1 MMLHFLRAL
10 VMLAGM
16 LASSMVV
23 FAQEGPDRS
32 PLLRIEAGMHTEAI
46 LKLAISADGRLLA
59 TGSADKTVRLWS
71 LPDAQ
76 LVRVFRMPIGPG
88 FNGRI
93 YALAMSPD
101 GRTLAV
107 YAAAYEPQAY
117 VHLYDTV
124 TGELVKKV
132 GPLPDVIGALAFSH
146 DGKRLAAGLNGGHG
160 IRVWQAPFEGSPRQD
175 TQYDGDV
182 NSVAFDRAGRLGSAA
197 ADGMIRLYDRNL
209 KLVAR
214 RGGASDGVPFD
225 LAFSPKQDVLAVA
238 SYDTPRVELV
248 SAKSLKHIAWTDSA
262 GLPGMIGAVAWSS
275 DGKQL
280 YGGGTVDD
288 GKAVQVIAWPS
299 GGRGKPQALP
309 ALIDSITDVEARPE
323 GGVAFT
329 SSDPGFG
336 LLGAPELARSVHGP
350 VTADMR
356 LKIADL
362 FQILPGATGVR
373 FGLKEGAQDS
383 WRFDLATLDFKPSP
397 QPPQGY
403 VAPDTRTLPV
413 TGWPDRGPARL
424 GDKVLALE
432 VGEQARSLAIARDGQ
447 SFVLGADWSISR
459 YDAEGNRIWRM
470 TVPDTAWGVALSAD
484 GQVLVAAM
492 GDGTIRWFRVSDG
505 QLLLSFFVHVPDMRW
520 IAWTTTGYYAASP
533 GGEDLIGWHVN
544 RSWHETPDFFPAAR
558 FHDRYYRPDIVSLVL
573 GLLDETRALEEAN
586 RIAKRK
592 DTDAPVA
599 DLLPPVIEIV
609 DPAGGAKI
617 SDPKLTVH
625 YRLRSP
631 SGQAVTRIDVLID
644 GRPLAG
650 RAAMVIAPDEENVIE
665 VAVPRRDCEISLIAV
680 GEKTTGLPASIKI
693 SWTGPAAAPPSA
705 KLYAV
710 LVGVSDYADPAL
722 RLTYADDD
730 ARDLDTL
737 LRAQMGR
744 QYGTVETR
752 LLVDGR
758 ATAANIL
765 DALTWLEQ
773 TAGPDD
779 TAILFFAGHGITDE
793 RQRFYFLPVEATPDA
808 SRLRSSAISEA
819 QLRDAIGAIAG
830 KVLFFIDACHSGQAI
845 DGDLSTL
852 DATAV
857 VNSLSRAE
865 TGVVMFSS
873 STGREV
879 SIERPEWKNGAFTE
893 SLIAG
898 LGGKADYVADGE
910 ITTDEINLY
919 LSAEVASLTEGAQN
933 AVMVRP
939 RTIKDFAFI
948 RVN

>member
-1 MMLHFLRAL
+1 
-10 VMLAGM
+10 
-16 LASSMVV
+16 
-23 FAQEGPDRS
+23 
-32 PLLRIEAGMHTEAI
+32 MHTDAI
-46 LKLAISADGRLLA
+46 LKIAISADGRLLA
-59 TGSADKTVRLWS
+59 TGSADKTLRLWS

-76 LVRVFRMPIGPG
+76 LVRVFRMPIGAG

-107 YAAAYEPQAY
+107 YAAAYEPVAY
-117 VHLYDTV
+117 VHLYDIV

-132 GPLPDVIGALAFSH
+132 GPLPDVVGALAFSH

-160 IRVWQAPFEGSPRQD
+160 IRVWQAPFDGVARED
-175 TQYDGDV
+175 TQYGGDV
-182 NSVAFDRAGRLGSAA
+182 NSLAFDRAGRLGSVA
-197 ADGMIRLYDRNL
+197 ADGLIRLYDRNL
-209 KLVAR
+209 KLFAR
-214 RGGASDGVPFD
+214 RSGSSDGVPFD

-238 SYDTPRVELV
+238 SYGTPRVELV
-248 SAKSLKHIAWTDSA
+248 SAKSLKHAAWTDSA

-288 GKAVQVIAWPS
+288 GSAVQVVAWS
-299 GGRGKPQALP
+299 DGGRGRPQPLP
-309 ALIDSITDVEARPE
+309 ALIDSITDLEARLD

-336 LLGAPELARSVHGP
+336 ILGAPKLARSVYGP

-362 FQILPGATGVR
+362 FQIAHDATGVR
-373 FGLKEGAQDS
+373 FGLKEGAREP
-383 WRFDLATLDFKPSP
+383 WRFDLAMLDFKPSP
-397 QPPQGY
+397 QPPAGY
-403 VAPDTRTLPV
+403 VAPDTRSLPIS
-413 TGWPDRGPARL
+413 GWPDRGPARL
-424 GDKVLALE
+424 GEKVLALE
-432 VGEQARSLAIARDGQ
+432 EGEQARSLAIAADGQ
-447 SFVLGADWSISR
+447 GFVLGADWSISR

-470 TVPDTAWGVALSAD
+470 TVPNTAWGVALSAD
-484 GQVLVAAM
+484 GQILVAAM
-492 GDGTIRWFRVSDG
+492 GDGTIRWFRMNDG
-505 QLLLSFFVHVPDMRW
+505 QLLLSFFVHVPDKRW
-520 IAWTTTGYYAASP
+520 IAWTATGYYAASP

-558 FHDRYYRPDIVSLVL
+558 FHDRYYRPDIVGLVL
-573 GLLDETRALEEAN
+573 GMLDETKAVEEAN
-586 RIAKRK
+586 RVAKRR
-592 DTDAPVA
+592 DADAPVA
-599 DLLPPVIEIV
+599 DLLPPVIEII
-609 DPAGGAKI
+609 DPAGGAQI
-617 SDPKLTVH
+617 SDPKLTLH

-680 GEKTTGLPASIKI
+680 GEKTTGLPASIKVT
-693 SWTGPAAAPPSA
+693 WAGTAAAPPNA

-710 LVGVSDYADPAL
+710 LVGVSAYADPAL
-722 RLTYADDD
+722 KLTYADDD

-737 LRAQMGR
+737 LHSQEGR
-744 QYGTVETR
+744 QYGLVETR
-752 LLVDGR
+752 LLVDEK

-773 TAGPDD
+773 TAGSDD
-779 TAILFFAGHGITDE
+779 TAILFFAGHGLTDE

-845 DGDLSTL
+845 DGALSTL

-879 SIERPEWKNGAFTE
+879 SIERPEWQNGAFTE

-910 ITTDEINLY
+910 ITTDEINLF
-919 LSAEVASLTEGAQN
+919 LSAEVTSLTEGAQN

-948 RVN
+948 RIN

>member
-1 MMLHFLRAL
+1 MMPRFLYAL
-10 VMLAGM
+10 LMLAGL
-16 LASSMVV
+16 LAGIATSL
-23 FAQEGPDRS
+23 AQDGPDRA
-32 PLLRIEAGMHTEAI
+32 PLLRIEAGMHTDAI

-71 LPDAQ
+71 LPDMQ
-76 LVRVFRMPIGPG
+76 LVRVFRMPIGAG
-88 FNGRI
+88 FSGRI
-93 YALAMSPD
+93 YAMAMSPD

-107 YAAAYEPQAY
+107 YAAAYEPVAY
-117 VHLYDTV
+117 VHVYDTV
-124 TGELVKKV
+124 TGTLIRKL

-146 DGKRLAAGLNGGHG
+146 DGKRLAAGLNGGQG
-160 IRVWQAPFEGSPRQD
+160 IRMWQAPFDGTPRED
-175 TQYDGDV
+175 TKYDGDV
-182 NSVAFDRAGRLGSAA
+182 NSVAFDRAERLGSVA

-209 KLVAR
+209 ELLAR
-214 RGGASDGVPFD
+214 RVGASDGVPFD

-238 SYDTPRVELV
+238 SYGTPRVELV
-248 SAKSLKHIAWTDSA
+248 SAKTLKHIAWTNSA
-262 GLPGMIGAVAWSS
+262 GLPGMVGAVAWSA
-275 DGKQL
+275 DGKRL
-280 YGGGTVDD
+280 YGGGTIDA
-288 GKAVQVIAWPS
+288 GGSVQVVAWPKE
-299 GGRGKPQALP
+299 GRGKPKALP
-309 ALIDSITDVEARPE
+309 ALRDSISDLEMRPD
-323 GGVAFT
+323 GGVAFAST
-329 SSDPGFG
+329 DPGFG
-336 LLGAPELARSVHGP
+336 ILGAPDLARQVQGP

-362 FQILPGATGVR
+362 FRIAPDATGVR
-373 FGLKEGAQDS
+373 FGLKEGAEEP

-397 QPPQGY
+397 QAPAGY
-403 VAPDTRTLPV
+403 VAPDTRSLPV
-413 TGWPDRGPARL
+413 SGWPDGGAARL
-424 GDKVLALE
+424 GDKLLALE
-432 VGEQARSLAIARDGQ
+432 QGEQARSVAIAVDRQ

-459 YDAEGNRIWRM
+459 YDAGGNRIWRM
-470 TVPDTAWGVALSAD
+470 TVPNTAWGVALSAD
-484 GQVLVAAM
+484 GQILVAAM
-492 GDGTIRWFRVSDG
+492 GDGTIRWFRVNDG
-505 QLLLSFFVHVPDMRW
+505 QLLLSFFVHVPDKRW

-558 FHDRYYRPDIVSLVL
+558 FRDHYYRPDIVGLVL
-573 GLLDETRALEEAN
+573 GLLDESRAVEEAN
-586 RIAKRK
+586 RVAKRK
-592 DTDAPVA
+592 DVDALVA

-609 DPAGGAKI
+609 DPTGVARIGDAKVSI
-617 SDPKLTVH
+617 R

-650 RAAMVIAPDEENVIE
+650 RAAMVIAPDEENIIE
-665 VAVPRRDCEISLIAV
+665 VAVPRRDCEVSLIAV
-680 GEKTTGLPASIKI
+680 GEKTTGLPASIKVT
-693 SWTGPAAAPPSA
+693 WTGQAEAPPRA
-705 KLYAV
+705 KLYAL
-710 LVGVSDYADPAL
+710 LVGVSDYADPAMK
-722 RLTYADDD
+722 LTYADDD

-737 LRAQMGR
+737 LRAQIGR
-744 QYGTVETR
+744 QYGAVETR
-752 LLVDGR
+752 LLVDDK
-758 ATAANIL
+758 ATAGNIL

-773 TAGPDD
+773 MAGPDD
-779 TAILFFAGHGITDE
+779 TAILFFAGHGLTDE
-793 RQRFYFLPVEATPDA
+793 RQRFYFLPVEATPDPA
-808 SRLRSSAISEA
+808 RLRSSAISEA

-845 DGDLSTL
+845 DGALSAL

-857 VNSLSRAE
+857 VNSLSLAE

>member
-1 MMLHFLRAL
+1 MMPGFLRAV
-10 VMLAGM
+10 VMLAGL
-16 LASSMVV
+16 LAGIAAVL
-23 FAQEGPDRS
+23 AQDGPDPT
-32 PLLRIEAGMHTEAI
+32 PLLRIEAGMHTDAV

-71 LPDAQ
+71 LPDMQ

-93 YALAMSPD
+93 YAMAMSPD

-107 YAAAYEPQAY
+107 YAAAYEPVAY

-124 TGELVKKV
+124 TGALVMKL

-160 IRVWQAPFEGSPRQD
+160 IRVWSVPFDRTPRED
-175 TQYDGDV
+175 TKYEGDV
-182 NSVAFDRAGRLGSAA
+182 NSVAFDRSGRLGSVA
-197 ADGMIRLYDRNL
+197 ADGVIRLYDRSFNL
-209 KLVAR
+209 LAR
-214 RGGASDGVPFD
+214 RVGASDGVPFD
-225 LAFSPKQDVLAVA
+225 LAFSPKQDALAVA
-238 SYDTPRVELV
+238 SYGSQRVELV
-248 SAKSLKHIAWTDSA
+248 SARTLKHLAWTNSA
-262 GLPGMIGAVAWSS
+262 GLPGMIGAVAWSA
-275 DGKQL
+275 DGKHL
-280 YGGGTVDD
+280 YGGGTVD
-288 GKAVQVIAWPS
+288 GGGAVQVVAWPDN
-299 GGRGKPQALP
+299 GRGKPTALP
-309 ALIDSITDVEARPE
+309 ALIDSISDLEARPE
-323 GGVAFT
+323 GGVAFAST
-329 SSDPGFG
+329 DPGFG
-336 LLGAPELARSVHGP
+336 ILGAPDLARQVQGP

-362 FQILPGATGVR
+362 FQIAPDATGVR
-373 FGLKEGAQDS
+373 FGLNEGAEEP
-383 WRFDLATLDFKPSP
+383 WRFDLAMLDFKPSP
-397 QPPQGY
+397 QAPAGD
-403 VAPDTRTLPV
+403 VAPDTRSLPIS
-413 TGWPDRGPARL
+413 GWPDGGAARL
-424 GDKVLALE
+424 GGRLLALE
-432 VGEQARSLAIARDGQ
+432 RGEQARSLAIAADKQ

-459 YDAEGNRIWRM
+459 YHAEGNRIWRM
-470 TVPDTAWGVALSAD
+470 TVPNTAWGVALSAD
-484 GQVLVAAM
+484 GQILVAAM
-492 GDGTIRWFRVSDG
+492 GDGTIRWFRMSDG
-505 QLLLSFFVHVPDMRW
+505 QLLLSFFVHVPDKRW

-558 FHDRYYRPDIVSLVL
+558 FRDRYYRPDIVGLVL
-573 GLLDETRALEEAN
+573 GLLDETRAVEEAN
-586 RIAKRK
+586 RVARRK

-599 DLLPPVIEIV
+599 ELLPPVIEIV
-609 DPAGGAKI
+609 DPAGGARI
-617 SDPKLTVH
+617 TAPNLTIR

-650 RAAMVIAPDEENVIE
+650 RAAMVIAPDEENIVE

-680 GEKTTGLPASIKI
+680 GERTTGLPASIKVI
-693 SWTGPAAAPPSA
+693 WAGPAAAPPHA
-705 KLYAV
+705 RLYAV
-710 LVGVSDYADPAL
+710 LVGVSAYADPTL
-722 RLTYADDD
+722 KLTYADDD
-730 ARDLDTL
+730 ARDLDAL
-737 LRAQMGR
+737 LRAQISR
-744 QYGTVETR
+744 QYGAVETR
-752 LLVDGR
+752 LLVDEG

-765 DALTWLEQ
+765 DALTWLQ
-773 TAGPDD
+773 QMAGPDD
-779 TAILFFAGHGITDE
+779 TAILFFAGHGLTDE

-808 SRLRSSAISEA
+808 ARLRSSAISEA

-845 DGDLSTL
+845 DGALSAL

-919 LSAEVASLTEGAQN
+919 LSAAVASLTEGAQN